1 MSGKKT
7 TGMVLLVAGVV
18 IVIVS
23 VAADYIGMGGFP
35 GFGYKQITGT
45 ILGIVMIVVGLALL
59 PKRVK
64 VVQ

>member
-1 MSGKKT
+1 MNGKKI

-18 IVIVS
+18 VVIVS
-23 VAADYIGMGGFP
+23 VAADYIGMGGFS

-45 ILGIVMIVVGLALL
+45 ILGIVMIVVGLVLL

-64 VVQ
+64 IIQ

>member
-1 MSGKKT
+1 MNGKKI
-7 TGMVLLVAGVV
+7 TGMVLFVAGAV